1 MLRSV
6 NGKWRQVN
14 TNTYKN
20 AVARAVKAA
29 QGGNQNYF
37 VYQDREDYGNGFR
50 WEIIGERFYYEAF
63 ALPESWVK
71 AYVGADG
78 VIESY

>member
-1 MLRSV
+1 MLKSV
-6 NGKWRQVN
+6 NGKWRKVN
-14 TNTYKN
+14 TNTYTNAIQRAKN
-20 AVARAVKAA
+20 AA
-29 QGGNQNYF
+29 QASGQNYF
-37 VYQDREDYGNGFR
+37 VYQDKEDYGSGFR

-63 ALPESWVK
+63 CLPESWVK